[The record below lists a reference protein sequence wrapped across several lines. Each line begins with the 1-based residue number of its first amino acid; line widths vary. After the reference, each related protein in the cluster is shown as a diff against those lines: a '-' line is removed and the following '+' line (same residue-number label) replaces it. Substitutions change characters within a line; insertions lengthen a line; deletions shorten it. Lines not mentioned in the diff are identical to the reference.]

1 MKKLVSLFP
10 LIKIAHM
17 VSSYSF
23 LKKLIQIMISIFPN
37 LLSRDY
43 VDNVIKFMK
52 EAISDI
58 DKLIYNGKQF
68 LFKIAYEL

>member
-1 MKKLVSLFP
+1 
-10 LIKIAHM
+10 
-17 VSSYSF
+17 
-23 LKKLIQIMISIFPN
+23 MISIFPN